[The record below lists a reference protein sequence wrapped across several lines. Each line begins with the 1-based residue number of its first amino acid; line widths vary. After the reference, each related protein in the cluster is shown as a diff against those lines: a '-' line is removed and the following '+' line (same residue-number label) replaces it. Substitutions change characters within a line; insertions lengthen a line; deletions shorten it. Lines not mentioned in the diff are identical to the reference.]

1 MIVLAIHMFSSLP
14 LTSVHCTKCGGMR
27 RWALPIWNVMERQD
41 TTLSADIW
49 IQILYDSS
57 SIWYGEHKT
66 NVYVRDEVNSHAG
79 HEKPLLSAV
88 KRWNLARFRSLAH
101 LEPPPPLFFF
111 HPRDVQKKPPWNR
124 WGWAEKRN
132 AEKIWNT
139 GIKEWT
145 GCGISHQSVLL
156 WTDSRSGIWSPMI
169 PSGDSYN
176 PWSRLQDEITW

>member
-66 NVYVRDEVNSHAG
+66 NVYVRDGVNSHAG

-101 LEPPPPLFFF
+101 LEPPPLFFF
-111 HPRDVQKKPPWNR
+111 TPETSRKSLHGTGEGGRRRGMQRKSGTLALKSGQGVVFHTNLCCCEQIVEVESDHR
-124 WGWAEKRN
+124 WF
-132 AEKIWNT
+132 
-139 GIKEWT
+139 
-145 GCGISHQSVLL
+145 HQE
-156 WTDSRSGIWSPMI
+156 I
-169 PSGDSYN
+169 PTTHD
-176 PWSRLQDEITW
+176 QDYRMR